1 MHSNIYRYTMMD
13 NGSLY
18 KTYEML
24 SAFYKH
30 SANRQLIEKFN
41 ERTYFDIIG
50 KETSES
56 VHSKFLEEIFS
67 YDWPIPHYY
76 KPIVT
81 FLRAVLDRAYK
92 SGKIEEFP
100 IEIDSLLFSNPEVF
114 SIRKVETEYP
124 CKGIIF
130 RNGKKGIRDG
140 YADLVIDCEINA
152 KNEERKQLKIIL
164 ENKIG
169 SKEHDFQTW
178 RYYAYFHHLSPEEA
192 EKNKIFLIKRKS
204 EYIRNTEE
212 LQLFVFLTPHSN
224 TLLEQVY
231 NQVSSPYCSCPHY
244 IHINYQDILDYVL
257 TPLVEYSNIDIR
269 RKNFLEEYI
278 TSLGRPNKK
287 TNTIMALTDK
297 DKQLLKDFWNANQDL
312 ITAAIDAFA
321 DSGDD
326 ESNKAAEAVKKAISD
341 MNKVQRHY
349 DVFFKNQSIA
359 SGLLMADV
367 FKQIVI
373 SILDNNPEINIKDL
387 NDQIKEGFKRNT
399 GSNRNTDLI
408 ISHSDYL
415 RKKEESKQTSS
426 RFRSRWRK
434 TDYNHDIIYTTT
446 QWSADNFEV
455 FKKLLSEYYPAYE
468 II

>member
-1 MHSNIYRYTMMD
+1 
-13 NGSLY
+13 
-18 KTYEML
+18 
-24 SAFYKH
+24 
-30 SANRQLIEKFN
+30 
-41 ERTYFDIIG
+41 
-50 KETSES
+50 
-56 VHSKFLEEIFS
+56 
-67 YDWPIPHYY
+67 
-76 KPIVT
+76 
-81 FLRAVLDRAYK
+81 
-92 SGKIEEFP
+92 
-100 IEIDSLLFSNPEVF
+100 
-114 SIRKVETEYP
+114 
-124 CKGIIF
+124 
-130 RNGKKGIRDG
+130 
-140 YADLVIDCEINA
+140 
-152 KNEERKQLKIIL
+152 
-164 ENKIG
+164 
-169 SKEHDFQTW
+169 
-178 RYYAYFHHLSPEEA
+178 
-192 EKNKIFLIKRKS
+192 
-204 EYIRNTEE
+204 
-212 LQLFVFLTPHSN
+212 
-224 TLLEQVY
+224 
-231 NQVSSPYCSCPHY
+231 
-244 IHINYQDILDYVL
+244 
-257 TPLVEYSNIDIR
+257 
-269 RKNFLEEYI
+269 
-278 TSLGRPNKK
+278 
-287 TNTIMALTDK
+287 MALTDK